1 MLSNIKAVI
10 FDMDGLLLDT
20 EILANQAVQKTSVEV
35 LGLELPESVIIE
47 MIGMNEADSNR
58 HMSKYL
64 GKGIPGIQFAEA
76 FYRHYS
82 DILSQ
87 GICVKDGG
95 LELLDFLE
103 EKEISKAIATSTKTE
118 LAFDKLNSAGVE
130 TDRFSYIVGGD
141 QINRGKPSPDIYL
154 LAAQKLK
161 IAPED
166 CLALEDSYNG
176 VKSASTANMNV
187 ICIPDI
193 KPPCQEMKNLSIKVL
208 QSLHEVK
215 EYMKSQ

>member
-1 MLSNIKAVI
+1 MSNIEAVI

-20 EILANQAVQKTSVEV
+20 EVLANQAVQKTSIEV

-64 GKGIPGIQFAEA
+64 GKDIPEIQFAEA
-76 FYRHYS
+76 FYRHYA

-87 GICVKDGG
+87 GICVKDGCP
-95 LELLDFLE
+95 ELLDFLE
-103 EKEISKAIATSTKTE
+103 EEEVPKAIATSTKTE
-118 LAFDKLNSAGVE
+118 LALDKLNCAGIE
-130 TDRFSYIVGGD
+130 TNRFSYIIGGD

-161 IAPED
+161 IAPEN

-176 VKSASTANMNV
+176 VKSANAANIDV